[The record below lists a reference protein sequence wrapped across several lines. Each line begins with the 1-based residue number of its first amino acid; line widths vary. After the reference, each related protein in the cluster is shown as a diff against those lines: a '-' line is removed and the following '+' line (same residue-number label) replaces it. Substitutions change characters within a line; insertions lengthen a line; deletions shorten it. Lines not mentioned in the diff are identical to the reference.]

1 MTMDFKRKFYDILLD
16 WKKTFNG
23 KNAILIEG
31 ARRIG
36 KSTIAEV
43 FAKNEYKDYLLLDFA
58 SESPDVKKLFTENL
72 SDLDTF
78 FNNLFLL
85 KQKELLPHESVIILD
100 EIQLFPPARQAIKYL
115 VADGRFDYIETGSLI
130 SIKKKSAQ
138 ILIPSEEYKCKM
150 YPMDFEE
157 FLWATGDT
165 ITAKVIK
172 EHFEKRLPLGDA
184 IHRKIMQTFRTYLAI
199 GGMPQAVAAYIEKQ
213 TYSTIDAVK
222 RSILTL
228 YEEDLE
234 KYDDENT
241 EKTSAIFSTLAE
253 QLSNHNSMFKL
264 SIVDKNARYQN
275 YLKSIKFL
283 SDSMIVNCCKNVTNP
298 EISLELFAQS
308 SNIKL
313 FMGDTGLL
321 VTQIMKN
328 SKETESDIY
337 KKLIFDKLGTNLGMI
352 MENIVAQMLRTLG
365 YDLFFHEFLYQKND
379 SVKEK
384 KYEIDFL
391 IVKDRRIIPIEVK
404 SSSYKQHES
413 LDCFAKKYGQKK
425 HERFIIYTK
434 DLYCDNKA
442 AVTYIP
448 IYMTMCL

>member
-1 MTMDFKRKFYDILLD
+1 MDFKRKFYDVLLD
-16 WKKTFNG
+16 WKKTYNG

-36 KSTIAEV
+36 KSTIAET
-43 FAKNEYKDYLLLDFA
+43 FAKNEYDDYLILDFA
-58 SESPDVKKLFTENL
+58 KEDSDVKKLFTENL

-78 FNNLFLL
+78 FNNLFVL
-85 KQKELLPHESVIILD
+85 KQKELTPRKSVIILD
-100 EIQLFPPARQAIKYL
+100 EIQLFPQARQAIKYL

-138 ILIPSEEYKCKM
+138 ILIPSEEHKCKM

-172 EHFEKRLPLGDA
+172 AHFEKRIPLGDA
-184 IHRKIMQTFRTYLAI
+184 IHRKIMQTFRTYLAV
-199 GGMPQAVAAYIEKQ
+199 GGMPQAVKAFVEKLS
-213 TYSTIDAVK
+213 YSSIDAVK
-222 RSILTL
+222 RSILSL

-241 EKTSAIFSTLAE
+241 EKTSAIFATLAE

-264 SIVDKNARYQN
+264 SMVDKNARYQN
-275 YLKSIKFL
+275 YIRSIKFL
-283 SDSMIVNCCKNVTNP
+283 SDSMIANCCKNVTDP
-298 EISLELFAQS
+298 QISLELFAES

-321 VTQIMKN
+321 VTQIMK
-328 SKETESDIY
+328 SSSETESDIY

-352 MENIVAQMLRTLG
+352 MENMVAQMLRARG
-365 YDLFFHEFLYQKND
+365 YDLYFHEFLYQK
-379 SVKEK
+379 KESTTEQ
-384 KYEIDFL
+384 KYEVDFL
-391 IVKDRRIIPIEVK
+391 IVKDKRLIPIEVK

-413 LDCFAKKYGQKK
+413 LDCFAKKYKQKK

-434 DLYCDNKA
+434 DLVRDVSA
-442 AVTYIP
+442 EVTYIP